1 MKIEKRKRRIQDQM
15 CEQKSKKLRRKTVWQ
30 KKKIVTRYMSLPGS
44 HNRRTEKAEE
54 VKSSKKK
61 EWKKK
66 SVFLR
71 AKFHP
76 SLKVIEISKENSD
89 LLSLVLGFF

>member
-1 MKIEKRKRRIQDQM
+1 LQSKFKTEPIFQGICDSQVATIEKVQKRKRG
-15 CEQKSKKLRRKTVWQ
+15 K
-30 KKKIVTRYMSLPGS
+30 
-44 HNRRTEKAEE
+44 N
-54 VKSSKKK
+54 
-61 EWKKK
+61 

-89 LLSLVLGFF
+89 LLYMVLGFF